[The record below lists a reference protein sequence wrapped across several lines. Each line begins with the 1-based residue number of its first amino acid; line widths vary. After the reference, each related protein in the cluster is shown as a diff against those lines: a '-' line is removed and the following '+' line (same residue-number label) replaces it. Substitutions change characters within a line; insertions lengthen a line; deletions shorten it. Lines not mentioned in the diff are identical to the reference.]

1 MLKKVA
7 VFMGSKSDLEIMKNC
22 FEILKKF
29 EIPFDVFILSAHRTP
44 DEVAE
49 VCKTADEKYGVI
61 IAAAGF
67 AAHLA
72 GTIAGKVTIPV
83 IGIPIDNSSFK
94 GLDSLLS
101 TVQMPPG
108 VPVATVTT
116 GKAGAVNAAVLA
128 AQILSVGYPEIKEKL
143 KNYKKEM
150 KEKVLKAN
158 EEAKNFSYNP

>member
-1 MLKKVA
+1 MKKVA
-7 VFMGSKSDLEIMKNC
+7 VFMGSKSDLELMQGC
-22 FEILKKF
+22 FDTLKKF
-29 EIPFDVFILSAHRTP
+29 EIPFDVYILSAHRTP

-83 IGIPIDNSSFK
+83 IGIPVDNSSFK
-94 GLDSLLS
+94 GFDSLLS

-116 GKAGAVNAAVLA
+116 GKAGATNAAVLA
-128 AQILSVGYPEIKEKL
+128 AQILSVGYPELREKL
-143 KNYKKEM
+143 KAYKEEM

-158 EEAKNFSYNP
+158 EEAKAYSYNP

>member
-1 MLKKVA
+1 MKKVA
-7 VFMGSKSDLEIMKNC
+7 VFMGSKSDLDIMESC
-22 FEILKKF
+22 FETLKKF
-29 EIPFDVFILSAHRTP
+29 DIPFDVYILSAHRTP
-44 DEVAE
+44 DEVAQ
-49 VCKTADEKYGVI
+49 VCKTAEENYGVI

-83 IGIPIDNSSFK
+83 IGIPVDNSSFK

-101 TVQMPPG
+101 TVMMPPG

-128 AQILSVGYPEIKEKL
+128 AQILSIGYPEVRDKL
-143 KNYKKEM
+143 REYKVQM
-150 KEKVLKAN
+150 REKVLKAN
-158 EEAKNFSYNP
+158 EEAKAYSYEG

>member
-1 MLKKVA
+1 MKKVA
-7 VFMGSKSDLEIMKNC
+7 VFMGSKSDLELMNSC
-22 FEILKKF
+22 FETLKKF
-29 EIPFDVFILSAHRTP
+29 DIPYDAYILSAHRTP
-44 DEVAE
+44 EEVAK
-49 VCKTADEKYGVI
+49 VCETAEEKYSVI

-72 GTIAGKVTIPV
+72 GTIAGKVSLPV
-83 IGIPIDNSSFK
+83 IGIPVDNSSFK

-128 AQILSVGYPEIKEKL
+128 AQILSIAYPEIKKKL
-143 KNYKKEM
+143 KEYRKEM

-158 EEAKNFSYNP
+158 EEAKKLSYNG

>member
-1 MLKKVA
+1 MKKVA
-7 VFMGSKSDLEIMKNC
+7 VFMGSKSDLELMNSC
-22 FEILKKF
+22 FETLKKF
-29 EIPFDVFILSAHRTP
+29 DIPYDVYILSAHRTP
-44 DEVAE
+44 EEVAK
-49 VCKTADEKYGVI
+49 VCETAEEKYSVI

-72 GTIAGKVTIPV
+72 GTIAGKVSLPV
-83 IGIPIDNSSFK
+83 IGIPVDNSSFK

-128 AQILSVGYPEIKEKL
+128 AQILSIAYPEIKEKL
-143 KNYKKEM
+143 KEYKKEM

-158 EEAKNFSYNP
+158 EEAKKLSYNG

>member
-1 MLKKVA
+1 MKKVA
-7 VFMGSKSDLEIMKNC
+7 VFMGSKSDLELMNSC
-22 FEILKKF
+22 FETLKKF
-29 EIPFDVFILSAHRTP
+29 DIPYDVYILSAHRTP
-44 DEVAE
+44 EEVAK
-49 VCKTADEKYGVI
+49 VCETAEEKYSVI

-72 GTIAGKVTIPV
+72 GTIAGKVSLPV
-83 IGIPIDNSSFK
+83 IGIPVDNSSFK

-128 AQILSVGYPEIKEKL
+128 AQILSIAYPEIKEKL
-143 KNYKKEM
+143 KEYRKEM

-158 EEAKNFSYNP
+158 EEAKKLSYNG

>member
-1 MLKKVA
+1 MKKVA
-7 VFMGSKSDLEIMKNC
+7 VFMGSKSDLEIMESC
-22 FEILKKF
+22 FDTLKKF
-29 EIPFDVFILSAHRTP
+29 DIPFDVYILSAHRTP
-44 DEVAE
+44 EEVAQ
-49 VCKTADEKYGVI
+49 VCKNAEDNYGVI

-83 IGIPIDNSSFK
+83 IGIPVDNSSFK

-101 TVQMPPG
+101 TVMMPPG

-128 AQILSVGYPEIKEKL
+128 AQILSIGYPEVREKL
-143 KNYKKEM
+143 KEYKAQM
-150 KEKVLKAN
+150 REKVLKAN
-158 EEAKNFSYNP
+158 EEAKAYRYEG

>member
-1 MLKKVA
+1 MKKVA
-7 VFMGSKSDLEIMKNC
+7 VFMGSRSDLEIMENC
-22 FEILKKF
+22 FQTLKEF
-29 EIPFDVFILSAHRTP
+29 DIPFDVYILSAHRTP

-49 VCKTADEKYGVI
+49 VCKTAEEKYGVI

-72 GTIAGKVTIPV
+72 GTIAGKVTLPV

-101 TVQMPPG
+101 TVMMPPG

-116 GKAGAVNAAVLA
+116 GKAGAVNAGVLA
-128 AQILSVGYPEIKEKL
+128 AQILSTAYPEIREKL
-143 KNYKKEM
+143 KEYKTKM
-150 KEKVLKAN
+150 KDKVIKAN
-158 EEAKNFSYNP
+158 EEAKKYSYEA